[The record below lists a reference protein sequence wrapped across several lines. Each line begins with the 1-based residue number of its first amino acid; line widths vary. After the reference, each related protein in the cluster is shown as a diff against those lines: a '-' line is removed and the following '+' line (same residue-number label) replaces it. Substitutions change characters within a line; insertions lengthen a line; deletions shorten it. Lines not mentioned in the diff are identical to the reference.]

1 VLLPATLLVLLAALA
16 AVAIAAWPGGP
27 RVNPRSHLRP
37 AARVA
42 AETHPPP
49 AARSPRPHAGSAGS
63 AAALASRQNRAINAV
78 LRYTSYIAR
87 GTGRRPD
94 VALTFDDGPSPYT
107 PSILR
112 ILIRMHVPATFFVVG
127 QQLNDFASGVR
138 SELRHGF
145 DVSDHT
151 ENHAWL
157 IRLSPSGQ
165 YGQID
170 DAAKRLQNL
179 GDPFPRLLRPPY
191 GAFNSTTVKT
201 LARVKML
208 MVLWSVDPGDWRR
221 PGVGA
226 IESNVLKN
234 ARSGSIVLLHDG
246 GGYRDQTVKALPAI
260 IDGLR
265 RRHYR
270 LVTVPQMLIDDP
282 PPRHQGLPHLG
293 AG

>member
-1 VLLPATLLVLLAALA
+1 
-16 AVAIAAWPGGP
+16 
-27 RVNPRSHLRP
+27 
-37 AARVA
+37 
-42 AETHPPP
+42 
-49 AARSPRPHAGSAGS
+49 
-63 AAALASRQNRAINAV
+63 
-78 LRYTSYIAR
+78 
-87 GTGRRPD
+87 
-94 VALTFDDGPSPYT
+94 
-107 PSILR
+107 
-112 ILIRMHVPATFFVVG
+112 
-127 QQLNDFASGVR
+127 
-138 SELRHGF
+138 
-145 DVSDHT
+145 
-151 ENHAWL
+151 
-157 IRLSPSGQ
+157 
-165 YGQID
+165 
-170 DAAKRLQNL
+170 
-179 GDPFPRLLRPPY
+179 
-191 GAFNSTTVKT
+191 
-201 LARVKML
+201 ML